1 MLDKIKHIYETR
13 YKTLLALSFFILLLA
28 LTQISYQYIT
38 TGDFLHKG
46 VSLKGGLTLTVPVN
60 TFSDS
65 AALQSTLLHAY
76 PDHDISVRELR
87 GAGGQQSG
95 LVVDADFID
104 KEAMDAFIAAV
115 ALQTG
120 VAKDTIS
127 VETFGSRLSQNFFQ
141 ELFMGL
147 LVTFFFMGIVIF
159 LYFRDFVPSI
169 AVMLSSASDIIISLA
184 IVNVLGIKLS
194 SAGIAAFLMLIGY
207 SIDTDTLL
215 TIRVIKQKTDG
226 TLNER
231 IYGAFKTGGLM
242 TLTAIAAVAVVLI
255 FTNSDVLFQIM
266 LILFIGLIV
275 DLMTT
280 WITNVGI
287 LRWYLLKGEAKEQHK
302 HVHTNH
308 KGAGSP

>member
-1 MLDKIKHIYETR
+1 MLDQIKHIYETKYR
-13 YKTLLALSFFILLLA
+13 TLLLISFCILFLSIG
-28 LTQISYQYIT
+28 QISYQYIT

-46 VSLKGGLTLTVPVN
+46 VSLKGGLTLTVPV
-60 TFSDS
+60 TSASDPTVL
-65 AALQSTLLHAY
+65 ATQLLSLY

-95 LVVDADFID
+95 LVIDADFID
-104 KEAMDAFIAAV
+104 KEAMDSFILTV
-115 ALQTG
+115 AEQTG
-120 VAKDTIS
+120 IAKADIS
-127 VETFGSRLSQNFFQ
+127 METFGSRLSQNFFE
-141 ELFMGL
+141 ELFIGL
-147 LVTFFFMGIVIF
+147 LITFFFMGIVIF

-169 AVMLSSASDIIISLA
+169 AVMLSAASDIIISLA

-231 IYGAFKTGGLM
+231 IYGALKTGGLM

-280 WITNVGI
+280 WVQNVGI
-287 LRWYLLKGEAKEQHK
+287 LRWHLLKLEQ
-302 HVHTNH
+302 
-308 KGAGSP
+308 KGKGVDAQ